1 MGEATKWVRGSL
13 PFRQLR
19 AYPDLREAV
28 HPSPASLHPQEERKL
43 NLGLQ
48 GKAEVV
54 GGVGRVQISAEG
66 HGDCEGGT
74 CTIPF
79 YFFFPHGLPSH

>member
-19 AYPDLREAV
+19 AYPGLQEAV
-28 HPSPASLHPQEERKL
+28 DASPASLHSQEERKL
-43 NLGLQ
+43 DLGLQ

-54 GGVGRVQISAEG
+54 GRVQISAEG
-66 HGDCEGGT
+66 HRDCEGGT
-74 CTIPF
+74 WTIPF
-79 YFFFPHGLPSH
+79 YCFSPLGIPSH